1 MTLTDEGNV
10 KIQGEATEEAVRSG
24 LRRLETEKSSS
35 PGAEFRSKRKWPK
48 LRSVF
53 RDVASKKKFFFL
65 DLNRQEVDFNSNLNR
80 LGNRIN
86 RVCGRSHLWRRVDGV
101 CDDRSCPS
109 HYFRGNYILH
119 VSPIQ

>member
-48 LRSVF
+48 LRSVL

-65 DLNRQEVDFNSNLNR
+65 DLNRQ
-80 LGNRIN
+80 
-86 RVCGRSHLWRRVDGV
+86 
-101 CDDRSCPS
+101 
-109 HYFRGNYILH
+109 
-119 VSPIQ
+119 